1 MRVTALAFPKPDAR
15 LFFPPRSLMGSCQ
28 TPVKKTILAEPS
40 GGGLRCVPSFSA
52 LKTMTSPILSP
63 NTIIDLPAARALCAS
78 DPGRRSN
85 FKNQSVTTND
95 MGQLNAHPSNEPAT
109 VCPAVSPRRRRA
121 CWRPALNATGN
132 LENQASSGRSSPFPS
147 CRRSGRINNDCA
159 HDAGP
164 LELCLQQRDRA
175 KLGVAL
181 EDHPD
186 SRRLSFPDDQLP
198 FPDVVCESA
207 WNKDPVFGVTSEG
220 ILDETACVK
229 TFATALES
237 SRLDIAPS
245 GRLRLSLSG
254 RPELRPR
261 THLDN

>member
-1 MRVTALAFPKPDAR
+1 
-15 LFFPPRSLMGSCQ
+15 
-28 TPVKKTILAEPS
+28 
-40 GGGLRCVPSFSA
+40 
-52 LKTMTSPILSP
+52 
-63 NTIIDLPAARALCAS
+63 
-78 DPGRRSN
+78 
-85 FKNQSVTTND
+85 

-132 LENQASSGRSSPFPS
+132 LENQASSGRFSPFPS
-147 CRRSGRINNDCA
+147 CRRSGRINNDCRAGATPRDGAPKKRGDRSIRDRKFEPSKSDLWVSSALPSLA

-186 SRRLSFPDDQLP
+186 SRRLSFADDQLP
-198 FPDVVCESA
+198 FLDVVCESA
-207 WNKDPVFGVTSEG
+207 WNKDPVFGVTSER
-220 ILDETACVK
+220 IPNETACVK